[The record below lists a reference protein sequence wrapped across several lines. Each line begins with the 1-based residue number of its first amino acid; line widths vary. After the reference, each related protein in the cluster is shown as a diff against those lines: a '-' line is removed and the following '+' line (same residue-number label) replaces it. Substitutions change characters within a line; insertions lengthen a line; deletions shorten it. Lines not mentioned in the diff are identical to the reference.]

1 MSKDVALREAAV
13 APVETAN
20 ETSALLSMIE
30 RVAMN
35 PEADLD
41 KMERLLEMRER
52 METRAAKQAY
62 LDAFARLQQEL
73 PAVTKKGTGHNI
85 KYARFEDLIKTIKPF
100 LATHGFSLSFRTAQA
115 EKTITVTCVLGH
127 AAGHTEQTDIVL
139 PADTSGSKNAVQ
151 AWGSSTSY
159 GKRYAAMTLLGIA
172 TQDEDDDATSISA
185 TISEKQ
191 ASDLFDLIT
200 ETNSDIDKFLQV
212 AKVAPLDDDRTIDAV
227 KERLGMIQQ
236 RDFATLERLL
246 TAKKGKRK

>member
-1 MSKDVALREAAV
+1 MTKQDVALREAPV

-62 LDAFARLQQEL
+62 LDAFARLQEEL

-85 KYARFEDLIKTIKPF
+85 KYARFEDLIGTIKPF
-100 LATHGFSLSFRTAQA
+100 LAKHGFSLSFRTAQA

-172 TQDEDDDATSISA
+172 TQDEDDDGG
-185 TISEKQ
+185 TIDTLTDAQIAQIEK
-191 ASDLFDLIT
+191 LIKDT
-200 ETNSDIDKFLQV
+200 GANREAFLGMGGFEDVSDIPQSQFKAACDKLKMFGRQV
-212 AKVAPLDDDRTIDAV
+212 
-227 KERLGMIQQ
+227 
-236 RDFATLERLL
+236 
-246 TAKKGKRK
+246 KK